1 MARVLI
7 AACLVACVTYVHTW
21 GIVGHVVT
29 GQIAQSQLSN
39 AGKAMVMDVLSNY
52 VGPNG
57 EKFKDLGTLAPYA
70 DVLRP
75 YYPWAAGYHFINI
88 PVRCTTRFT
97 HIHRTVILVLFHRVT
112 VPTQI
117 AFMEPF

>member
-1 MARVLI
+1 MQRLLI
-7 AACLVACVTYVHTW
+7 ATCLVACLTLVHTW

-39 AGKAMVMDVLSNY
+39 AGKAMVTDVLSQY

-57 EKFKDLGTLAPYA
+57 ERFKDLGTLAPYA

-88 PVRCTTRFT
+88 PVRCTTRFAN
-97 HIHRTVILVLFHRVT
+97 IHRMATSVLSHHVT